1 MNSDSILS
9 NLKKQNDEITG
20 NLEPVTNLPLDM
32 DKIPKETRLKK
43 KI

>member
-9 NLKKQNDEITG
+9 NLNTKNDEITG

-32 DKIPKETRLKK
+32 DKIPKETGLKRK
-43 KI
+43 